1 MIKGF
6 KCIISGTVS
15 IILAACASGGN
26 NSVDFVPEKKLY
38 NIVQQESY
46 QLPKLDVKRNKNN
59 MGALYIQKV
68 SNEPN
73 KFMRVD
79 ITRKRSKY
87 KASTPLFFDSNNK
100 QGRLALSVER
110 GRNLM
115 AGLEFSFSF
124 DWQN

>member
-6 KCIISGTVS
+6 KCIISGMIS
-15 IILAACASGGN
+15 ILLAACASGNN
-26 NSVDFVPEKKLY
+26 NSVDFVPEKKFY
-38 NIVQQESY
+38 KIVQEESY
-46 QLPKLDVKRNKNN
+46 QLPKLAVKRNKNN

-73 KFMRVD
+73 EFMRVD

-100 QGRLALSVER
+100 KGRFALSVER

-124 DWQN
+124 NWQ